1 MKGATREPL
10 DDVFNFLA
18 GRWLVGYKL
27 TCFASS
33 SNSVG
38 RAMVT
43 LFYFWLFPSC

>member
-27 TCFASS
+27 TCSALPQ
-33 SNSVG
+33 
-38 RAMVT
+38 AVT
-43 LFYFWLFPSC
+43 LLVGPW